1 MNAYPSVSA
10 AMSAV
15 YVWLNRFP
23 SRNTKSMPLIGSTTF
38 GTGTTVGLFVRDL
51 ELREVHLRGIR
62 HEEWGRA
69 SRRFSWGS
77 DAGGGAMR
85 SLGRAAP
92 NAPLLGVAS
101 TVEDVRFPAAANEI
115 SKLEPILH
123 KNRKRTHAYNQS
135 YNTYPPSPARS
146 HPQGSPS
153 IRIPTANPASPRRR
167 LLVPLLKAGKRL

>member
-1 MNAYPSVSA
+1 
-10 AMSAV
+10 
-15 YVWLNRFP
+15 
-23 SRNTKSMPLIGSTTF
+23 MPLIGSTTF

-62 HEEWGRA
+62 HEEWEERVDVFRGVVTREVAHEELRESSAERA
-69 SRRFSWGS
+69 VV
-77 DAGGGAMR
+77 
-85 SLGRAAP
+85 
-92 NAPLLGVAS
+92 GVAS

-153 IRIPTANPASPRRR
+153 SYTHSKSRFATPASACSTPQSWQTALGPRTLGTRSSCTRPTGAPGSSPSPRR
-167 LLVPLLKAGKRL
+167 P